1 MKLLAVVV
9 LYYPDEEVV
18 SNIASY
24 FHALDQLVV
33 WDNTPKE
40 DQRKLNTGQLGSA
53 DKIIYMGE
61 GKNLGIGKALNEAV
75 TYGILHG
82 FTHIL
87 TMDQDSSFKEGDFVH
102 YLNAI
107 TSSLSTTVG
116 CYIPQICEPNTTQEV
131 VSNLFS
137 AVDIGI
143 TSGSIFPLQFFS
155 KVGLFRDDF
164 FIDAI
169 DVEFCFRL
177 RKHGLEIVRVNN
189 VKLHHI
195 LGNRILVPFLWG
207 KLGTLNYSAIRT
219 YYIMRNHIILRRL
232 YPEYPLQE
240 GFFNEMLYRRFVRIL
255 LVEKDKIQKLKA
267 MFLGIYHGF
276 QQKTGQYTIH

>member
-9 LYYPDEEVV
+9 LYYPDEKVV
-18 SNIASY
+18 SNITSY
-24 FHALDQLVV
+24 FRSVDQLIL
-33 WDNTPKE
+33 WDNTPEE
-40 DQRKLNTGQLGSA
+40 DQKKLNTDQLGKA
-53 DKIIYMGE
+53 DKIIYMSE
-61 GKNLGIGKALNEAV
+61 GKNVGIGKALNEAV
-75 TYGILHG
+75 TFALSHD

-87 TMDQDSSFKEGDFVH
+87 TMDQDSSFKEGDFAH
-102 YLNAI
+102 YLKAI
-107 TSSLSTTVG
+107 ASDTDTTVG
-116 CYIPQICEPNTTQEV
+116 CYIPQICEPDMIQES
-131 VSNLFS
+131 VSDLFS
-137 AVDIGI
+137 PVDIGI

-155 KVGLFRDDF
+155 ETGLFRGDF

-177 RKHGLEIVRVNN
+177 RRHGLKIVRVNN
-189 VKLHHI
+189 IKLHHI

-207 KLGTLNYSAIRT
+207 KLGTLNYSPVRT

-255 LVEKDKIQKLKA
+255 LVEKEKMQKMKA
-267 MFLGIYHGF
+267 MFTGIYHGF
-276 QQKTGQYTIH
+276 RQKTGQYTIH